1 MLGPM
6 EGSRPSFLVIRRD
19 NIGDLVCTTP
29 LFEALRG
36 RFPSARIYAL
46 TNSYN
51 LPVLRN
57 NPFIDE
63 AFAYTKG
70 KHREPG
76 ASLWKVY
83 ADRLRLL
90 WRLRRMRIDYAII
103 GSCGYV
109 PRALSFARGL
119 RPRHIVSHVPVGRQ
133 VRGVDMPVPHDW
145 SPPRHEVEDVYSVLG
160 PLGIAGMPPL
170 PRVVPDADEVARAK
184 AALGKRGLQTA
195 IAVHISAR
203 KPSSRWPVSH
213 VVELLRRLHAAHKA
227 GFMLFWSPGDSS
239 NPLHPGDDDKAR
251 AVIDQLPGVPVV
263 GYPTTR
269 LEELIAGLSVCERVI
284 CSDGGAM
291 HIAAALG
298 KPIVCFFG
306 NSGAERW
313 HPWGVPYVLLQ
324 PPSRNAADVGVDEAY
339 AAYERL
345 LSGPSRSPA

>member
-1 MLGPM
+1 M
-6 EGSRPSFLVIRRD
+6 RFLVIRRD

-29 LFEALRG
+29 LFEALRHK
-36 RFPSARIYAL
+36 FPSARIYAL

-76 ASLWKVY
+76 TSLWRVY
-83 ADRLRLL
+83 TDRLRLL
-90 WRLRRMRIDYAII
+90 WRLRRMRIDYAVI

-109 PRALSFARGL
+109 PRALSFARLL
-119 RPRHIVSHVPVGRQ
+119 RPRHIISHVPVGRRI
-133 VRGVDMPVPHDW
+133 RGVDMPVPHDW
-145 SPPRHEVEDVYSVLG
+145 SPPRHEVEDVYSVLA
-160 PLGIAGMPPL
+160 PLGIAGAPPP
-170 PRVVPDADEVARAK
+170 PRVVPDAHELARAT
-184 AALGKRGLQTA
+184 AALQARGLQSA

-203 KPSSRWPVSH
+203 KPSSRWPVRH
-213 VVELLRRLHAAHKA
+213 VVELMRRLHAVHGAA
-227 GFMLFWSPGDSS
+227 FMLFWSPGESE

-251 AVIDQLPGVPVV
+251 AVIEQLPEVPVV
-263 GYPTTR
+263 GYPTVR

-298 KPIVCFFG
+298 KPILCFFG
-306 NSGAERW
+306 NSGAARW
-313 HPWGVPYVLLQ
+313 RPWGAPHVLLQ
-324 PPSRNAADVGVDEAY
+324 PPSLNAADITVEEAY
-339 AAYERL
+339 AGYERL
-345 LSGPSRSPA
+345 LSRPSRIPA